1 MFSSAYGTKTEHSS
15 EKNPCTA
22 LSGQNDLTKFA
33 FMNIFQDDSGN
44 NFKDADKDLHMTDS
58 ILASIAGLPA
68 FLSFF
73 ALAILLVLLFCRFYS
88 WVTPHDEFALIRA
101 NNPAAAIA
109 FVGALI
115 GFALPL
121 ASAIEHSVSL
131 ADCAIWGA
139 LALLVQIATF
149 VAVRLT
155 VRHLPQR
162 ISDGEIASGIFA
174 AGCSIAVGLVN
185 AASMTF

>member
-1 MFSSAYGTKTEHSS
+1 MI
-15 EKNPCTA
+15 
-22 LSGQNDLTKFA
+22 A
-33 FMNIFQDDSGN
+33 FVMNFQDDREN
-44 NFKDADKDLHMTDS
+44 PQAFIDKDFPMTDS

-73 ALAILLVLLFCRFYS
+73 VLAILLVLLFCRFYS

-109 FVGALI
+109 FVGALL

-121 ASAIEHSVSL
+121 ASAIEHSISL

-139 LALLVQIATF
+139 FALVIQILTF
-149 VAVRLT
+149 VAVRVT
-155 VRHLPQR
+155 VRQLPQR
-162 ISDGEIASGIFA
+162 ISEGEIASGILA
-174 AGCSIAVGLVN
+174 AGASIAVGLIN

>member
-1 MFSSAYGTKTEHSS
+1 M
-15 EKNPCTA
+15 P
-22 LSGQNDLTKFA
+22 
-33 FMNIFQDDSGN
+33 
-44 NFKDADKDLHMTDS
+44 DS
-58 ILASIAGLPA
+58 ILASVAGLPA

-73 ALAILLVLLFCRFYS
+73 VLAILLVLLFCRFYS
-88 WVTPHDEFALIRA
+88 WVTPHDELALIRA

-139 LALLVQIATF
+139 IALIIQSLTF

-155 VRHLPQR
+155 IRRLPER
-162 ISDGEIASGIFA
+162 ITNGEIAAGIFSACCSVA
-174 AGCSIAVGLVN
+174 AGLINS
-185 AASMTF
+185 ASMTF